1 MLVMQS
7 ETFANQFSLIEIKP
21 GKIDHPVAL
30 ISQGEETSIPCHSV
44 RMLRAMHIF
53 V

>member
-1 MLVMQS
+1 MLIMLS

-21 GKIDHPVAL
+21 GETDCPVAL
-30 ISQGEETSIPCHSV
+30 ISQGEETSIPCRGV
-44 RMLRAMHIF
+44 RMLGAMHIF